1 MFRFAVI
8 TVKIIQVANKQ
19 EVITTF
25 KENFISMPSVFF
37 SPGRINLI
45 GEHIDY
51 NHGYVM
57 PAAIDK
63 GIWFAIAANHSETVN
78 FISVDLNDRF
88 SVSLNAIQKQESWKN
103 YLLGVLHVLEENKI
117 VIKGFDCVLGGN
129 LPVGAGLSSSA
140 AVEGG
145 LLFALNNI
153 FNLGLNGVQM
163 AKFAQKAEHS
173 YPGVK
178 CGIMDMFASLNGKK
192 DHVILLD
199 CVTLDY
205 QYFPLQLYDYAIY
218 LINTKVHHSLASG
231 EYNKRRQDCEDGFVS
246 LQKIIGTNIQSW
258 RDITSNQIVLHQ
270 SELEERIFKRCL
282 FVTQEI
288 ARTQAAGELLRRN
301 NLKAFGNLMYQTHEG
316 LSKLYDVSCD
326 ELDFL
331 VEQVKQYPEVLG
343 ARVMGGGFG
352 GCTINIIEKAKAD
365 AVLVTVTAAY
375 KKQFNILP
383 EVYEVAISN
392 GTHEVK
398 A

>member
-1 MFRFAVI
+1 MQQVI
-8 TVKIIQVANKQ
+8 DSFVNNFQ
-19 EVITTF
+19 TTP
-25 KENFISMPSVFF
+25 KVFF
-37 SPGRINLI
+37 APGRINLI

-63 GIWFAIAANHSETVN
+63 GIWFAVAANNTNTAN
-78 FISVDLNDRF
+78 FVSVDLKDSF
-88 SVSLNAIQKQESWKN
+88 SVSLDTVQKQDSWKN
-103 YLLGVLHVLEENKI
+103 YVLGVLHVLEENN
-117 VIKGFDCVLGGN
+117 IKVGGFDCAFGGN

-145 LLFALNNI
+145 LIMALNTV
-153 FNLGLNGVQM
+153 FNLGINRIEL
-163 AKFAQKAEHS
+163 AKLAQKAEHG

-178 CGIMDMFASLNGKK
+178 CGIMDQFANLNGKK

-205 QYFPLQLYDYAIY
+205 QHFPLQLNDYAIY

-231 EYNKRRQDCEDGFVS
+231 EYNKRRHDCEEGFAI
-246 LQKIIGTNIQSW
+246 LKEKIGGEISSW
-258 RDITSNQIVLHQ
+258 RQISPEQVIANKEAL
-270 SELEERIFKRCL
+270 STRVFDRCL

-288 ARTQAAGELLRRN
+288 GRTQKAGELLKQN
-301 NLKAFGNLMYQTHEG
+301 NLIEFGKLMFQTHEG
-316 LSKLYDVSCD
+316 LSKLYEVSCP

-331 VEQVKQYPEVLG
+331 VDQAKLFPEVIG

-365 AVLVTVTAAY
+365 AIITSVTSAY
-375 KKQFNILP
+375 QKQFNIIP
-383 EVYEVAISN
+383 EVYEVATSN
-392 GTHEVK
+392 GTYEIV
-398 A
+398 

>member
-1 MFRFAVI
+1 MS
-8 TVKIIQVANKQ
+8 TQQQVLAS
-19 EVITTF
+19 F
-25 KENFISMPSVFF
+25 KEHFTTEPKLFF

-63 GIWFAIAANHSETVN
+63 GVWYAVAANNTKTAN
-78 FISVDLNDRF
+78 FFSVDFNE
-88 SVSLNAIQKQESWKN
+88 SYSTEIENVAQNESWKN
-103 YLLGVLHVLEENKI
+103 YVLGVLNILREEKI
-117 VIKGFDCVLGGN
+117 QVGGFDCAFGGN

-145 LLFALNNI
+145 LLFALNTI
-153 FNLGLNGVQM
+153 FNLGLDRITM
-163 AKFAQKAEHS
+163 AKIAQRAEHS

-178 CGIMDMFASLNGKK
+178 CGIMDQFANLNGEK

-205 QYFPLQLYDYAIY
+205 QQFPLQLNEYAIY

-231 EYNKRRQDCEDGFVS
+231 EYNKRRHDCEEGFGI
-246 LQKIIGTNIQSW
+246 LKEKIGG
-258 RDITSNQIVLHQ
+258 DITSWRQISPEQVEQNRTAL
-270 SELEERIFKRCL
+270 SERVFDRCL

-288 ARTQAAGELLRRN
+288 GRTQKAGELLKKN
-301 NLKAFGNLMYQTHEG
+301 DLKEFGKLMFQTHQG
-316 LSKLYDVSCD
+316 LSKLYEVSCD

-331 VEQVKQYPEVLG
+331 VDQVKDNPAVIG

-352 GCTINIIEKAKAD
+352 GCTINLIEKAKANEIL
-365 AVLVTVTAAY
+365 ATVTEAY
-375 KKQFNILP
+375 KKQFNIDP
-383 EVYEVAISN
+383 EVYEMATSN
-392 GTHEVK
+392 GTYLIS
-398 A
+398 

>member
-1 MFRFAVI
+1 MQQVI
-8 TVKIIQVANKQ
+8 DSFVSNFQ
-19 EVITTF
+19 TT
-25 KENFISMPSVFF
+25 PRLFF

-63 GIWFAIAANHSETVN
+63 GIWFAVAANNTNTAN
-78 FISVDLNDRF
+78 FVSVDLKDSF
-88 SVSLNAIQKQESWKN
+88 SVSLDAVQKQDSWKN
-103 YLLGVLHVLEENKI
+103 YVLGVLHVLEENN
-117 VIKGFDCVLGGN
+117 IKVGGFDCAFGGN

-145 LLFALNNI
+145 LIMALNTI
-153 FNLGLNGVQM
+153 FNLGINRIEL
-163 AKFAQKAEHS
+163 AKLAQKAEHG

-178 CGIMDMFASLNGKK
+178 CGIMDQFANLNGKK

-205 QYFPLQLYDYAIY
+205 QHFPLQLNDYAIY

-231 EYNKRRQDCEDGFVS
+231 EYNKRRHDCEEGFAI
-246 LQKIIGTNIQSW
+246 LKEKIGGEISSW
-258 RDITSNQIVLHQ
+258 RQISPEQVIANKEAL
-270 SELEERIFKRCL
+270 STRVFDRCL

-288 ARTQAAGELLRRN
+288 GRTQKAGELLKQN
-301 NLKAFGNLMYQTHEG
+301 NLIEFGKLMFQTHEG
-316 LSKLYDVSCD
+316 LSKLYEVSCP

-331 VEQVKQYPEVLG
+331 VDQAKLFPEVIG

-365 AVLVTVTAAY
+365 AIISTVTSAY
-375 KKQFNILP
+375 QKQFNIIP
-383 EVYEVAISN
+383 EVYEVATSN
-392 GTHEVK
+392 GTYEIV
-398 A
+398 